1 MTRKNL
7 YLIFRAL
14 IEDLTESRFVL
25 GLDPTA
31 IQLLEKIA
39 IQNMQSKPFMVTD
52 AMQLANIASPATIH
66 RKILILKNAN
76 LIKGIN
82 NKKNKRNQ
90 YLVPSSLA
98 KAYFHKLSML
108 MIDAQKFEK

>member
-7 YLIFRAL
+7 YLIFRSL
-14 IEDLTESRFVL
+14 IEDLTEPRFAL

-39 IQNMQSKPFMVTD
+39 IQNMQNEPFKVTD
-52 AMQLANIASPATIH
+52 AMQLTYLASPATIH
-66 RKILILKNAN
+66 RKISILKKAN

-82 NKKNKRNQ
+82 NNRNKRNQ

-98 KAYFHKLSML
+98 KSYFHKLGML
-108 MIDAQKFEK
+108 MLEAQELE